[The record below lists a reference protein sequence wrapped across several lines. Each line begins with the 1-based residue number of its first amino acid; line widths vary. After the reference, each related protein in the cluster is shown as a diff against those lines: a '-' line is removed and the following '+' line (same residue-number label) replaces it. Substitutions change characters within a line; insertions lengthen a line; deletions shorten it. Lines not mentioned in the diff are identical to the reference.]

1 MRKWLGMLVLT
12 FAVFM
17 NMVISAEGSSRVSQ
31 DELGKY
37 FEGYQGTFILFDEQ
51 NDEYTVYNEEQSKKR
66 IPPCSSFKIYNSL
79 IGLETGVLKDENSV
93 FKWDGTIYPLA
104 SWDKDNTLAS
114 AISNSVIWYYKE
126 MAARVGKDK
135 MQRYV
140 NKIPYGNCDIS
151 GGATF
156 WQVSSL
162 KISAQEQI
170 ELLKRLYHGQLP
182 FSQRN
187 MSIVRKIIT
196 LSANDE
202 VVLSGKTGS
211 GFYDGKDVIGW
222 FVGCVEKDGKR
233 YMFVTNV
240 EGDDKANG
248 MKAKAIT
255 LAILKEKGLL

>member
-1 MRKWLGMLVLT
+1 MRKLLGIFVLM
-12 FAVFM
+12 VVIFM
-17 NMVISAEGSSRVSQ
+17 NMVMSTEGSTRVNQ

-37 FEGYQGTFILFDEQ
+37 FEGYHGTFILFDEQ

-126 MAARVGKDK
+126 LASRVGKDR

-170 ELLKRLYHGQLP
+170 ELLKRLYNDQLP

-187 MSIVRKIIT
+187 MIIVRRIIT
-196 LSANDE
+196 LSSKDGI
-202 VVLSGKTGS
+202 VLSGKSGS
-211 GFYDGKDVIGW
+211 GFNDGKDVIGW
-222 FVGCVEKDGKR
+222 FVGCVENDGKR
-233 YMFVTNV
+233 YIFATNV
-240 EGDDKANG
+240 EADDKANG

-255 LAILKEKGLL
+255 LEILKDKGLL